1 MNIVDRLMQIDDDKV
16 NQKHVEKFESH
27 RLARLLGESEPVVV
41 ELKEL
46 PYRRVSD
53 IITMAVNK
61 KGGYDQK
68 KRVDSEIL
76 LVMEAVD
83 NIDLKNHDLQAKF
96 RAQTP
101 KELCEKL
108 FQGEI
113 PKMVGIITE
122 MAGYNDEDEEEVV
135 EEIKNS

>member
-1 MNIVDRLMQIDDDKV
+1 MNIVDRLMSIDD
-16 NQKHVEKFESH
+16 NAINEKHIEKFESH
-27 RLARLLGESEPVVV
+27 RLARLLGESEPVIV

-53 IITMAVNK
+53 IITMAITK
-61 KGGYDQK
+61 KGNYDQK

-76 LVMEAVD
+76 LVTEAVN
-83 NIDLKNHDLQAKF
+83 NIDLGNHDLQTKF
-96 RAQTP
+96 HAASP
-101 KELCEKL
+101 KDLAEIL

-113 PKMVGIITE
+113 PKMVAVITE
-122 MAGYNDEDEEEVV
+122 MAGYEEEDEEEI